1 MDEMNQRHNAE
12 VQQAVMQATSA
23 VQRQQ
28 AVHPEGPTMP
38 LGRHRAKGTI
48 TIYDDAH
55 HVIET
60 YDDFS

>member
-1 MDEMNQRHNAE
+1 
-12 VQQAVMQATSA
+12 
-23 VQRQQ
+23 
-28 AVHPEGPTMP
+28 MP